1 MKKLVIFYFDG
12 TLIDTLEDLKNAVN
26 HALIA
31 QNLPKKSKEH
41 IRISIGN
48 GVNKL
53 VARCLENGEENP
65 IYLTVLND
73 FRKYY
78 SEHSLDNT
86 FPYPGIDKVLKDLK
100 ENNYLLAVCTN
111 KVDSIAKD
119 IMNKY
124 FPNIFDYIQ
133 GDVDF
138 LKKKPAKDMVEHI
151 LNKLNITKEECVYV
165 GDTNVDEETALNSG
179 VDYIIVNYGYRT
191 IEELKRQCPTARISS
206 MSDLVN
212 NIKRLG

>member
-1 MKKLVIFYFDG
+1 MKKLVIFDLDG

-26 HALIA
+26 HALIQ

-41 IRISIGN
+41 VRISIGN

-53 VARCLENGEENP
+53 VARCMENGEDNP
-65 IYLTVLND
+65 LYLTVLND

-86 FPYPGIDKVLKDLK
+86 FPYPGIDKVLKELK
-100 ENNYLLAVCTN
+100 SNNYLLAVCTN

-119 IMNKY
+119 IINGF
-124 FPNIFDYIQ
+124 FPRMFDYIQ
-133 GDVDF
+133 GDVDY

-151 LNKLNITKEECVYV
+151 LHQLNINKDECVYI
-165 GDTNVDEETALNSG
+165 GDTNVDEETALNSDI
-179 VDYIIVNYGYRT
+179 DYIIVDYGYRT
-191 IEELKRQCPTARISS
+191 TEELKKQCPTANISS
-206 MSDLVN
+206 MSNLVD